1 VKLICPSIV
10 TFRCSPHSNAGMM
23 GLSSFKLHG
32 KLRPFHGGSYTIAH
46 CTQCRLFLL
55 GDTIHPTISFKL
67 LIQHQ
72 MQRFST
78 KYTSINMHK
87 PSYSGSGIR
96 GRILATLPVI
106 SYISLARHAL
116 VLILHY
122 MDLSRQHG
130 LSRIRNT
137 LILARVISIVVD
149 GSISSSGSI
158 TRLAYRRTCRVPIF
172 SSVGAPF

>member
-1 VKLICPSIV
+1 MKLICPSIV

-78 KYTSINMHK
+78 KYTSNRSICTNQVIPEAEFEGEYWLLSLSFLTFHWHVMLL
-87 PSYSGSGIR
+87 YS
-96 GRILATLPVI
+96 
-106 SYISLARHAL
+106 
-116 VLILHY
+116 HY
-122 MDLSRQHG
+122 TTWTFPD
-130 LSRIRNT
+130 NT
-137 LILARVISIVVD
+137 DFQESEIH
-149 GSISSSGSI
+149 
-158 TRLAYRRTCRVPIF
+158 
-172 SSVGAPF
+172 

>member
-1 VKLICPSIV
+1 MKLICPSIV

-72 MQRFST
+72 KCNVFLLST
-78 KYTSINMHK
+78 HQIDQYAQSKLFRKRNSRENIGYSPCHFLHFIGTSCSCTHI
-87 PSYSGSGIR
+87 
-96 GRILATLPVI
+96 TL
-106 SYISLARHAL
+106 
-116 VLILHY
+116 
-122 MDLSRQHG
+122 HG
-130 LSRIRNT
+130 LFQT
-137 LILARVISIVVD
+137 
-149 GSISSSGSI
+149 
-158 TRLAYRRTCRVPIF
+158 TRTFKNPKYINF
-172 SSVGAPF
+172 S